1 MQADATKGIFITL
14 EGVEGSGKTTQAP
27 HLVAF
32 LKSRGYTVVRTREPG
47 GTGMGKRIRSILLDP
62 ESAGMD
68 PLAELLLYEADRAQ
82 HVHRVILPALEA
94 GQAVVCDRF
103 YDATTAYQGYA
114 RNLDLSLVEDL
125 NAIAAEKLVPD
136 MTILLDI
143 PARVGV
149 PRARTREGRGF
160 RDHGREGRFEAES
173 LDFHEKVR
181 EGYLALAVKHPKRF
195 VVIRADQ
202 DTESVRGD
210 IVAAVEEFLN
220 ARRADTAE
228 GA

>member
-1 MQADATKGIFITL
+1 MQADAPKGIFITL

-32 LKSRGYTVVRTREPG
+32 LKSRGFTVTRTREPG

-82 HVHRVILPALEA
+82 HVRRVILPALES
-94 GQAVVCDRF
+94 GQAVICDRF

-114 RNLDLSLVEDL
+114 RNLDLSLVENL
-125 NAIAAEKLVPD
+125 NAIAAENLVPD
-136 MTILLDI
+136 MTILLDL

-181 EGYLALAVKHPKRF
+181 EGYLALAVKNPDRF

-210 IVAAVEEFLN
+210 IVAAVEEFLD
-220 ARRADTAE
+220 AREAGPAE
-228 GA
+228 SD

>member
-1 MQADATKGIFITL
+1 MHEQATSGLFITL

-32 LKSRGYTVVRTREPG
+32 LKSRGYQVVRTREPG

-62 ESAGMD
+62 ESAGME

-82 HVHRVILPALEA
+82 HIRRVILPALSA

-103 YDATTAYQGYA
+103 YDATAAYQGYA
-114 RNLDLSLVEDL
+114 RGLDLELVEHL
-125 NAIAAEKLVPD
+125 NGIAAGSLVPD
-136 MTILLDI
+136 ITILLDL

-149 PRARTREGRGF
+149 PRARSREGRGF

-173 LDFHEKVR
+173 LEFHEKVR
-181 EGYLALAVKHPKRF
+181 EGYLALAVKHPERF

-202 DTESVRGD
+202 DTESVRSD
-210 IVAAVEEFLN
+210 IMRAVEEYLEN
-220 ARRADTAE
+220 RAAAT
-228 GA
+228 

>member
-1 MQADATKGIFITL
+1 MQPRATNGIFITL

-32 LKSRGYTVVRTREPG
+32 LKSRGFTVLRTREPG

-68 PLAELLLYEADRAQ
+68 PLAELLLYEGDRAQ
-82 HVHRVILPALEA
+82 HVRRVILPALEA
-94 GQAVVCDRF
+94 GQAVICDRF

-114 RNLDLSLVEDL
+114 RGLDLELVVRL
-125 NAIAAEKLVPD
+125 NNIAADNLVPD
-136 MTILLDI
+136 LTLLLDL

-181 EGYLALAVKHPKRF
+181 EGYLALAVKHPDRF
-195 VVIRADQ
+195 AVIRADQ
-202 DTESVRGD
+202 DTESVRGE
-210 IVAAVEEFLN
+210 IIRTVEEFLDGRAAGP
-220 ARRADTAE
+220 ARTA
-228 GA
+228 